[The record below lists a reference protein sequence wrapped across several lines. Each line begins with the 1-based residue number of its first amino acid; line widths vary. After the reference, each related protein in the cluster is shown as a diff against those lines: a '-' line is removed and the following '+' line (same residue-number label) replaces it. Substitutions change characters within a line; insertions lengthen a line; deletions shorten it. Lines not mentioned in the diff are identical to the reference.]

1 MREFEQCIHDL
12 KVVELK
18 QIITLHVKSFLL
30 YIDLGRRFLVSGVS
44 LVNAIII
51 VNQKIAMESKAK
63 VADHVRASKSG
74 NDMFVK

>member
-1 MREFEQCIHDL
+1 MRESEQCIHDL

-30 YIDLGRRFLVSGVS
+30 YMDLGRRFLVSGVS